1 MALAKRLLLVFISVV
16 LIGCNPSTETA
27 TFNIQGHRGARGLAP
42 ENSID
47 GFLLALNWGVE
58 TLEMDVVVTGD
69 GQVVLSHEPYLSS
82 AICATEGGQDDRS
95 YNIYKMTLQ
104 ELQSYYCGSFPH
116 ADFPEQIPSAHVKP
130 TLSTVIQAVQNY
142 CDSTQRSLPDFNIEI
157 KSKRSTDL
165 MYHPGPAEFVQ
176 SVMTVVTEAGI
187 AERTIIQSFDPRP
200 LRLINGQYPEIR
212 TAYLTARK
220 SDAESYR
227 SVLGF
232 APHYLSPEYSIL
244 DTAVINAAHR
254 DSVQVVPWTVND
266 LNEAQKL
273 YKWGVDGLITD
284 YPDRITAETIKQP
297 GA

>member
-1 MALAKRLLLVFISVV
+1 MRLAKSLLLVFISIV
-16 LIGCNPSTETA
+16 LICCNPRTDGTS
-27 TFNIQGHRGARGLAP
+27 FDIQGHRGARGLAP
-42 ENSID
+42 ENSIN
-47 GFLLALNWGVE
+47 GFLMALSLGVE

-69 GQVVLSHEPYLSS
+69 GHVVLSHEPYLSS
-82 AICATEGGQDDRS
+82 AICSTEGGQDDRS

-104 ELQSYYCGSFPH
+104 ELQSYYCGAFPH
-116 ADFPEQIPSAHVKP
+116 ADFPEQSPSAHVKP
-130 TLSTVIQAVQNY
+130 TLAGVIEAVRSY
-142 CDSTQRSLPDFNIEI
+142 CDSTQRPLPDFNIEI

-176 SVMTVVTEAGI
+176 SVMTVISEAGI
-187 AERTIIQSFDPRP
+187 GDRTIIQSFDPRP
-200 LRLINGQYPEIR
+200 LRLIHGQYPEIR

-232 APHYLSPEYSIL
+232 APHYLSPEYSVL

-284 YPDRITAETIKQP
+284 YPDRITSETIKQS